1 MSGLHHFG
9 DSVPA
14 NGYRWWYLDAL
25 SDDAR
30 YGIAIIGFV
39 GSVFSPYYFSARKK
53 AAANPEDLFGEETAS
68 KWADLAFMGMPKK

>member
-1 MSGLHHFG
+1 MMALTDFSAA
-9 DSVPA
+9 VPA

-30 YGIAIIGFV
+30 FGVAIIGFV

-53 AAANPEDLFGEETAS
+53 GSANPEDFCS
-68 KWADLAFMGMPKK
+68 